1 MSETRSAI
9 PTELGTEKIGKLLKQ
24 YALPAIIAQ
33 TASSLYNMV
42 DSIFIGQGVGPLAI
56 SGLAVTFPLMNLSTA
71 FGTLVGAG
79 AATMLSVLLG
89 QKNYKAANKVLGNV
103 VSLNIII
110 GLAFMALSLIFIDP
124 ILYFFGASE
133 NTLQY
138 AKEYIQIILYGNV
151 ITHLYFGL
159 NAAMR
164 SSGSPK
170 KAMALTIFT
179 VIFNTILDPIFI
191 FVFDMGI
198 AGAAWA
204 TVIAQAVSMIV
215 VLQHFSNKTRPFHFE
230 KGIASLDMRVA
241 KDSLAIGM
249 GPFLMHA
256 AACLVTLFI
265 NQQLREY
272 SGDLG
277 IGAYG
282 ICNRFI
288 FMFIM
293 ICTLIMALRG
303 RFKALA
309 LHRNEIP
316 LVVLLGLLYALSSV
330 FMFQAFDYMATGLIS
345 TMYFVYPVMT
355 ASMMA
360 MFFGERMS
368 WGRILSL
375 VMTIGGV
382 LLLYVSDGD
391 ERMSLIG
398 VGLTFAAA
406 LAYAVYI
413 VITNQSRMRNASGSK
428 VAFWS
433 LMVGSVVFFA
443 RTGFGANLQVLPSL
457 ECWGLVLLLAIVPT
471 VVSCT
476 SLVLSIRYVGST
488 ITSILGAMEPVTA
501 VLCGTLV
508 FGEAMSLRI
517 FMGIF
522 VIIAAVMVLVASDEM
537 VARRRAKSRRKGV
550 S

>member
-1 MSETRSAI
+1 MADKSKAI

-89 QKNYKAANKVLGNV
+89 QKNYKAASKVLGNV

-110 GLAFMALSLIFIDP
+110 GLIFMAVALIFIDP

-133 NTLQY
+133 NTLPY
-138 AKEYIQIILYGNV
+138 AKEYMKIILYGNI

-170 KAMALTIFT
+170 KAMGLTIFT

-204 TVIAQAVSMIV
+204 TVLAQTIAMLV
-215 VLQHFSNKTRPFHFE
+215 VLHHFSDKSRPFHFE
-230 KGIASLDMRVA
+230 KGIVSLDMRVA

-249 GPFLMHA
+249 GPFLMNS

-265 NQQLREY
+265 NQQLRQY

-282 ICNRFI
+282 ITNRFG

-293 ICTLIMALRG
+293 ICMGLNQGMQPIAGYNYGARQYSRVKEVFWKTARLAVLVTTICFVIGVFFPQLAVGIFTRDPELSSLSSRALR
-303 RFKALA
+303 
-309 LHRNEIP
+309 ITM
-316 LVVLLGLLYALSSV
+316 LVFPIVGFQMISTNFFQSLGMVKKSVILSLSRQILFLLPLLYALPKWYGADGVWASFPISDV
-330 FMFQAFDYMATGLIS
+330 LATLLSIYML
-345 TMYFVYPVMT
+345 
-355 ASMMA
+355 
-360 MFFGERMS
+360 
-368 WGRILSL
+368 GRLFRKFNRL
-375 VMTIGGV
+375 K
-382 LLLYVSDGD
+382 DGD
-391 ERMSLIG
+391 DPS
-398 VGLTFAAA
+398 GLGGQ
-406 LAYAVYI
+406 I
-413 VITNQSRMRNASGSK
+413 
-428 VAFWS
+428 
-433 LMVGSVVFFA
+433 
-443 RTGFGANLQVLPSL
+443 
-457 ECWGLVLLLAIVPT
+457 
-471 VVSCT
+471 
-476 SLVLSIRYVGST
+476 
-488 ITSILGAMEPVTA
+488 
-501 VLCGTLV
+501 
-508 FGEAMSLRI
+508 
-517 FMGIF
+517 
-522 VIIAAVMVLVASDEM
+522 
-537 VARRRAKSRRKGV
+537 
-550 S
+550 

>member
-1 MSETRSAI
+1 MSAQTNSI
-9 PTELGTEKIGKLLKQ
+9 PTELGTEKISTLLKQ

-103 VSLNIII
+103 VTLNTII
-110 GLAFMALSLIFIDP
+110 GLVFMAVALIFIDP

-133 NTLQY
+133 NTLPY
-138 AKEYIQIILYGNV
+138 AKEYITIILIGNV

-164 SSGSPK
+164 SSGNPK
-170 KAMALTIFT
+170 KAMGLTIFT
-179 VIFNTILDPIFI
+179 VVFNTILDPIFI

-204 TVIAQAVSMIV
+204 TVIAQTAAMLV
-215 VLQHFSNKTRPFHFE
+215 VMAHFNNKSRPFHFE
-230 KGIASLDMRVA
+230 RGIFRLDMRVA

-249 GPFLMHA
+249 GPFLMNA

-265 NQQLREY
+265 NQQLRDY

-293 ICTLIMALRG
+293 ICMGLNQGMQPIAGYNYGARQYSRVREVLWKTIKLGMLMTTICFIFGMFFPRAAAGIFTHDEQLLELSARSLRITTIAFPIVGFQMIGTNFFQSLGMVRKSIILSLSRQILFLLPLIY
-303 RFKALA
+303 
-309 LHRNEIP
+309 
-316 LVVLLGLLYALSSV
+316 LLPKWMGADGVWAS
-330 FMFQAFDYMATGLIS
+330 FPIADCIAT
-345 TMYFVYPVMT
+345 VMT
-355 ASMMA
+355 AVMLGQLFKKFSM
-360 MFFGERMS
+360 
-368 WGRILSL
+368 LK
-375 VMTIGGV
+375 
-382 LLLYVSDGD
+382 DGD
-391 ERMSLIG
+391 D
-398 VGLTFAAA
+398 
-406 LAYAVYI
+406 
-413 VITNQSRMRNASGSK
+413 
-428 VAFWS
+428 
-433 LMVGSVVFFA
+433 
-443 RTGFGANLQVLPSL
+443 P
-457 ECWGLVLLLAIVPT
+457 
-471 VVSCT
+471 
-476 SLVLSIRYVGST
+476 
-488 ITSILGAMEPVTA
+488 SILGSN
-501 VLCGTLV
+501 L
-508 FGEAMSLRI
+508 
-517 FMGIF
+517 
-522 VIIAAVMVLVASDEM
+522 
-537 VARRRAKSRRKGV
+537 
-550 S
+550 

>member
-1 MSETRSAI
+1 MSEKNSAI
-9 PTELGTEKIGKLLKQ
+9 PVELGTQNIGKLLRQ

-110 GLAFMALSLIFIDP
+110 GLVFMAVALIFIDP

-133 NTLQY
+133 NTLPY
-138 AKEYIQIILYGNV
+138 AKEYMKIILYGNI

-170 KAMALTIFT
+170 KAMGLTIFT

-204 TVIAQAVSMIV
+204 TVIAQTAAMCV
-215 VLQHFSNKTRPFHFE
+215 VLQHFSNRSRPFHFE
-230 KGIASLDMRVA
+230 KGIASLDLRVA
-241 KDSLAIGM
+241 KDSLAIGL
-249 GPFLMHA
+249 GPFLMNA

-282 ICNRFI
+282 ITNRFA

-293 ICTLIMALRG
+293 ICMGLNQGMQPIAGYNYGARKYSRVKEVYLRTAVLGVLITTICFVIGVFFPQLAVGIFTHDEALMDLGSRALR
-303 RFKALA
+303 
-309 LHRNEIP
+309 ITM
-316 LVVLLGLLYALSSV
+316 LVFPIVG
-330 FMFQAFDYMATGLIS
+330 FQMIS
-345 TMYFVYPVMT
+345 TN
-355 ASMMA
+355 
-360 MFFGERMS
+360 FFQSLGMVKKS
-368 WGRILSL
+368 IILSL
-375 VMTIGGV
+375 SRQILFLLPLLYMLPKSFGSDGVWMSFPISDTISTLMTIYMLGR
-382 LLLYVSDGD
+382 LFRKFNRLNDGD
-391 ERMSLIG
+391 D
-398 VGLTFAAA
+398 
-406 LAYAVYI
+406 
-413 VITNQSRMRNASGSK
+413 
-428 VAFWS
+428 
-433 LMVGSVVFFA
+433 
-443 RTGFGANLQVLPSL
+443 P
-457 ECWGLVLLLAIVPT
+457 
-471 VVSCT
+471 
-476 SLVLSIRYVGST
+476 
-488 ITSILGAMEPVTA
+488 SILGSQ
-501 VLCGTLV
+501 L
-508 FGEAMSLRI
+508 
-517 FMGIF
+517 
-522 VIIAAVMVLVASDEM
+522 
-537 VARRRAKSRRKGV
+537 
-550 S
+550 

>member
-1 MSETRSAI
+1 MSAQTNSI
-9 PTELGTEKIGKLLKQ
+9 PTELGTEKISTLLKQ

-103 VSLNIII
+103 VTLNTII
-110 GLAFMALSLIFIDP
+110 GLVFMAVALIFIDP

-133 NTLQY
+133 NTLPY
-138 AKEYIQIILYGNV
+138 AKEYITIILIGNV

-164 SSGSPK
+164 SSGNPK
-170 KAMALTIFT
+170 KAMGLTIFT
-179 VIFNTILDPIFI
+179 VVFNTILDPIFI

-204 TVIAQAVSMIV
+204 TVIAQTAAMLV
-215 VLQHFSNKTRPFHFE
+215 VMAHFNNKSRPFHFE
-230 KGIASLDMRVA
+230 RGIFRLDMRVA

-249 GPFLMHA
+249 GPFLMNA

-265 NQQLREY
+265 NQQLRDY

-293 ICTLIMALRG
+293 ICMGLNQGMQPIAGYNYGARQYSRVREVLWKTIKLGMLMTTICFIFGMFFPKAAAGIFTHDEQLLELSARSLRITTIAFPIVGFQMIGTNFFQSLGMVRKSIILSLSRQILFLLPLIY
-303 RFKALA
+303 
-309 LHRNEIP
+309 
-316 LVVLLGLLYALSSV
+316 LLPKWMGADGVWAS
-330 FMFQAFDYMATGLIS
+330 FPIADCIAT
-345 TMYFVYPVMT
+345 VMT
-355 ASMMA
+355 AVMLGQLFKKFSM
-360 MFFGERMS
+360 
-368 WGRILSL
+368 LK
-375 VMTIGGV
+375 
-382 LLLYVSDGD
+382 DGD
-391 ERMSLIG
+391 D
-398 VGLTFAAA
+398 
-406 LAYAVYI
+406 
-413 VITNQSRMRNASGSK
+413 
-428 VAFWS
+428 
-433 LMVGSVVFFA
+433 
-443 RTGFGANLQVLPSL
+443 P
-457 ECWGLVLLLAIVPT
+457 
-471 VVSCT
+471 
-476 SLVLSIRYVGST
+476 
-488 ITSILGAMEPVTA
+488 SILGSN
-501 VLCGTLV
+501 L
-508 FGEAMSLRI
+508 
-517 FMGIF
+517 
-522 VIIAAVMVLVASDEM
+522 
-537 VARRRAKSRRKGV
+537 
-550 S
+550 